1 MLSGANLSVGE
12 FNELLAN
19 IDFCQEMVVV
29 LLILNAFLE
38 FTYFQKF
45 IETLRFVLEE
55 IDISDE
61 LEEQMLVI
69 YSQLCVDLHF
79 GSLLG
84 DVLDVD
90 YYLLLV
96 LYHLFL
102 VHLQLLLLALDHV
115 HQAIYYLSCLCCVP
129 EDQTFFAL
137 IDQTIDLV
145 VRNHG
150 VHDF

>member
-1 MLSGANLSVGE
+1 MLSSASLSVGE

-19 IDFCQEMVVV
+19 IDFCQEVVV
-29 LLILNAFLE
+29 ILLILNAFLE
-38 FTYFQKF
+38 FTYFQKC

-61 LEEQMLVI
+61 LEKQMLVI
-69 YSQLCVDLHF
+69 CSQVCVCLHF
-79 GSLLG
+79 GSLFG

-129 EDQTFFAL
+129 ED
-137 IDQTIDLV
+137 
-145 VRNHG
+145 
-150 VHDF
+150 